1 MGDRTVKLRV
11 HIIVSIEQIELDT
24 ANVYLP
30 NISMYLI
37 VHIGYVYH
45 NRVAIL
51 VQNALNRKRI
61 EVLGVVFGN
70 LLAIHTQTL
79 SEVAEAI
86 EETDCTEV
94 NITVRCLLEVV
105 TSQHTETTGV
115 NLEHLVETIF
125 HTEISYRRTIGIGL
139 DVHVGRK
146 LRIYI
151 LDFLHQ
157 LCIVHD
163 FDLAIIA

>member
-11 HIIVSIEQIELDT
+11 HIIVGIEQIELDT

-70 LLAIHTQTL
+70 LLAVHTQTL
-79 SEVAEAI
+79 SEVAKAI
-86 EETDCTEV
+86 EETYGT
-94 NITVRCLLEVV
+94 
-105 TSQHTETTGV
+105 
-115 NLEHLVETIF
+115 
-125 HTEISYRRTIGIGL
+125 
-139 DVHVGRK
+139 
-146 LRIYI
+146 
-151 LDFLHQ
+151 
-157 LCIVHD
+157 
-163 FDLAIIA
+163 